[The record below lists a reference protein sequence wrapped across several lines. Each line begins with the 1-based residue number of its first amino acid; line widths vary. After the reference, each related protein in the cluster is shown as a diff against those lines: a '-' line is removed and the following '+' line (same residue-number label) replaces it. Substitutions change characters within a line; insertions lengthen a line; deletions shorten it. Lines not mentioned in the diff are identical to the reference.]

1 MDELNRDNFTFTPIT
16 VSTLRK
22 KIAELPKVPGVYL
35 FKDAQGRVLYVG
47 KSIDLRS
54 RVSSYF
60 QPSADLETTRGPR
73 IVEMVKQTVTLD
85 YIECENE
92 VQALLDENR
101 LIKDIQPPYNERMT
115 DGKSYP
121 YLEITTQDEYPMVM
135 ITREPNPKSKLFG
148 PFIDSGG
155 LRAAY
160 REMQKVFKFC
170 TCRKITSEDIAK
182 NRPRPCLLYSIK
194 LCSGACAGMIS
205 KEAYREDIKRLI
217 KFLSGSRTGVVKE
230 MKTRMAEAVREL
242 RYEQAA
248 KLRDQIKALESLSL
262 SGKPDLDLQPE
273 VFFQDPKDGLKKLA
287 KLLNL
292 KDPPRIIEGFD
303 IANLQ
308 GGEACGSLV
317 QFIDGMVFKGGYK
330 RFKIKYT
337 ANHSDD
343 YGMMKEVIAR
353 RYKHVAAGEDLVP
366 DLILVDGGPGQLN
379 AAREA
384 FAAVPI
390 TPPKIISLAKKEE
403 EIYTGGEK
411 DPIKLP
417 RNDPAL
423 KLLQRIR
430 DEAHRFAQHYHHILR
445 RKKVMGEDPD

>member
-1 MDELNRDNFTFTPIT
+1 MDGLNRDNFTF
-16 VSTLRK
+16 SNLRK
-22 KIAELPKVPGVYL
+22 KIAGLPKTPGVYL
-35 FKDAQGRVLYVG
+35 FKDSQGRVMYIG

-60 QPSADLETTRGPR
+60 QPAADLETTRGPR
-73 IVEMVKQTVTLD
+73 IVEMVKQVVTVD
-85 YIECENE
+85 FIECENE

-101 LIKDIQPPYNERMT
+101 LIKDIQPPYNERMM

-121 YLEITTQDEYPMVM
+121 YLEITTQDEFPMVF
-135 ITREPNPKSKLFG
+135 ITREPDPKSKLFG
-148 PFIDSGG
+148 PFINSGG

-160 REMQKVFKFC
+160 RELQKVFKFC

-182 NRPRPCLLYSIK
+182 NRARPCLLYSIK
-194 LCSGACAGMIS
+194 LCSGACGGMIS
-205 KEAYREDIKRLI
+205 KEAYREDIKRLV
-217 KFLSGSRTGVVKE
+217 KFLSSSRTAVLKE
-230 MKTRMAEAVREL
+230 MKGQMAEAVKEL

-262 SGKPDLDLQPE
+262 SGKPDLDVQPE
-273 VFFQDPKDGLKKLA
+273 VFFQDPKEGLEKLG
-287 KLLNL
+287 KLLKL
-292 KDPPRIIEGFD
+292 KTPPRIIEGFD

-308 GGEACGSLV
+308 GNEACGSLV

-337 ANHSDD
+337 ANRSDD
-343 YGMMKEVIAR
+343 YAMMQEVIAR
-353 RYKHVAAGEDLVP
+353 RYKHVADGEDLLP
-366 DLILVDGGPGQLN
+366 DLILIDGGPGQLQS
-379 AAREA
+379 AREA
-384 FAAVPI
+384 FAGLPI
-390 TPPKIISLAKKEE
+390 QPPKIISLAKKEE
-403 EIYTGGEK
+403 EICTGSEK
-411 DPIKLP
+411 DPIKLQ

-445 RKKVMGEDPD
+445 RKKVMEED